1 MRREKNTVILSSVL
15 DRRENED
22 RTEAGPRP
30 VQPIFWDRRSRFGP
44 VDRQSV
50 GLWPSLHTM
59 MNMDSKYDIMHRNEM
74 SCPLIYINNHVI
86 ESPKRVVV

>member
-1 MRREKNTVILSSVL
+1 MRREKNTVILSSVS

-30 VQPIFWDRRSRFGP
+30 VQPIFWDRQSRFGP

-50 GLWPSLHTM
+50 GLWPSL
-59 MNMDSKYDIMHRNEM
+59 
-74 SCPLIYINNHVI
+74 PLRIN
-86 ESPKRVVV
+86 